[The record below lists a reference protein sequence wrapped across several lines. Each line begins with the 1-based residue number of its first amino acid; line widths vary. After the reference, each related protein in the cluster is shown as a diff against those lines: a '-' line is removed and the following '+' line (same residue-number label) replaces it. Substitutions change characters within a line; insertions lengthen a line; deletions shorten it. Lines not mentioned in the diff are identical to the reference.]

1 MNPFPI
7 FIHEAQIRNIITVTR
22 VEEEKIGVM
31 LIILVNL
38 VFLDSLQV
46 MFKIA
51 ILCYLLRNSAYLSL
65 LDGITYYIMVYVL
78 LTFM

>member
-1 MNPFPI
+1 MYAY
-7 FIHEAQIRNIITVTR
+7 HSH
-22 VEEEKIGVM
+22 
-31 LIILVNL
+31 VNL
-38 VFLDSLQV
+38 VFLDSLNV